1 MSRLYMKQQVFS
13 LVDKFTVKNEYEED
27 CYRVHSDFITLGG
40 KKLHIE
46 DASGNEV
53 AMVQQKLLSFRPR
66 FFVYVDG
73 AEVAEIVKR
82 ISFFKASYYVD
93 GPGWEVIGSVMDH
106 DYTISDGRYDIVDLH
121 KAWLS
126 WGDSYEIDI
135 ADGID
140 EVMALAVV
148 LAIDCVQAD
157 QDSSTM
163 MAGMP

>member
-53 AMVQQKLLSFRPR
+53 AMV
-66 FFVYVDG
+66 
-73 AEVAEIVKR
+73 
-82 ISFFKASYYVD
+82 
-93 GPGWEVIGSVMDH
+93 
-106 DYTISDGRYDIVDLH
+106 
-121 KAWLS
+121 
-126 WGDSYEIDI
+126 
-135 ADGID
+135 
-140 EVMALAVV
+140 LAVV